1 MTAGAGSLC
10 LYTDGEGT
18 LEENKEQQAKSTGI
32 DLYSIVRDV
41 LREWW
46 TIGLLAVSVYL
57 MVNMW
62 TEMSYKPEYTTTAVF
77 SVTARGMNQTLYEQ
91 LSSAQSVAARFKTV
105 LESDIFD
112 RKMEEILGEKVEGTK
127 TVRQIESTNLV
138 MMSVTA
144 SSAMDSYRLMRAIT
158 DNYRELSDYVIKDVS
173 VDFLRRP
180 AVPLGASNPPGGN
193 GNAKRAAAAAALLLA
208 AYYAFFSYMKDT
220 VKNRREARSKLLAQ
234 PLGTVCHEAKRF
246 WRIGKH
252 NVKGRLI
259 TNPIMS
265 FRFVE
270 TTRMTAS
277 RIENRMHR
285 RGVKVLIVS
294 SVAENEGKSTIASN
308 LAISLAQS
316 GKRTLIIDGDFR
328 KPSLMK
334 LFEIPEE
341 EVTDLTETLR
351 GNEIPDDLIKPAWVN
366 NLFLISNNHAT
377 SDVDTIVR
385 SGGLGRII
393 GFCRNR
399 FDYIIL
405 DMPPIG
411 VAPEVEMFAE
421 YADASLIV
429 VREDMVLTRDINSVI
444 TALNNTNAPVLGTV
458 LNDDRSG
465 QASGSYGYGYGYSRQ
480 YGGYYGKS
488 KA

>member
-91 LSSAQSVAARFKTV
+91 LSSAQSVAAKFKTV

-308 LAISLAQS
+308 LAIS
-316 GKRTLIIDGDFR
+316 
-328 KPSLMK
+328 
-334 LFEIPEE
+334 PEE

>member
-91 LSSAQSVAARFKTV
+91 LSSAQSVASKFKTV
-105 LESDIFD
+105 LESDLFD
-112 RKMEEILGEKVEGTK
+112 RKMEEILGEKIEGTK

-316 GKRTLIIDGDFR
+316 GKRTDPR
-328 KPSLMK
+328 
-334 LFEIPEE
+334 
-341 EVTDLTETLR
+341 
-351 GNEIPDDLIKPAWVN
+351 
-366 NLFLISNNHAT
+366 
-377 SDVDTIVR
+377 
-385 SGGLGRII
+385 
-393 GFCRNR
+393 
-399 FDYIIL
+399 
-405 DMPPIG
+405 
-411 VAPEVEMFAE
+411 
-421 YADASLIV
+421 
-429 VREDMVLTRDINSVI
+429 
-444 TALNNTNAPVLGTV
+444 
-458 LNDDRSG
+458 
-465 QASGSYGYGYGYSRQ
+465 
-480 YGGYYGKS
+480 
-488 KA
+488 